1 MGVPVGHEGFFRK
14 INRCIDVRGM
24 FDDEAAKGEKFYYRG
39 L

>member
-24 FDDEAAKGEKFYYRG
+24 FDEEEARNKGFY
-39 L
+39 